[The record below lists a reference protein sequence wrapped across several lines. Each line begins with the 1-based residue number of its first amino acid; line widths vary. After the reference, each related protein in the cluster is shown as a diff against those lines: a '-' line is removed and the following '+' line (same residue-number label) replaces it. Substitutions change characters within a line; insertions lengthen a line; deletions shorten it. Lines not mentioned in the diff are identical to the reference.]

1 MKNELLDIKKEV
13 DKLKSESAQKSE
25 MATVPYIAYEAEME
39 RLHKIISRLILTI
52 AMIICGIL
60 LYSSI
65 PDNYSSQDIK
75 DVDNIT
81 ESDINNGGK

>member
-13 DKLKSESAQKSE
+13 DRLKSESAQR
-25 MATVPYIAYEAEME
+25 AEMD
-39 RLHKIISRLILTI
+39 RLHKIISKLIVTI
-52 AMIICGIL
+52 GIIICAIL

-75 DVDNIT
+75 DVDTIT
-81 ESDINNGGK
+81 DSEFNNGGK

>member
-13 DKLKSESAQKSE
+13 DRLKSESAQRAE
-25 MATVPYIAYEAEME
+25 MVTVPYVAYEAEMD
-39 RLHKIISRLILTI
+39 RLHKIISKLIVTI
-52 AMIICGIL
+52 GIIICAIL

-75 DVDNIT
+75 DVDTIT
-81 ESDINNGGK
+81 DSEFNNGGK